1 MKKSESFKRFL
12 ARKRW
17 RDCESVL
24 FEKKWAEIVKNHME
38 NFFSRK
44 IPLTCEVK
52 RNLFCNITRRVIR
65 LAFRNTSM
73 IQITK
78 GEN

>member
-1 MKKSESFKRFL
+1 MAKAFSLRRNGLKHGK
-12 ARKRW
+12 
-17 RDCESVL
+17 
-24 FEKKWAEIVKNHME
+24 
-38 NFFSRK
+38 FFSRK

-65 LAFRNTSM
+65 LAFWNTSM

>member
-1 MKKSESFKRFL
+1 MKKSESFKLFL
-12 ARKRW
+12 ARKLW

-44 IPLTCEVK
+44 IPSTCEVK
-52 RNLFCNITRRVIR
+52 RNLFCDITRRVIR
-65 LAFRNTSM
+65 LAPWLLLGT
-73 IQITK
+73 QA
-78 GEN
+78 